1 MIKNKNKNNI
11 KGLLIYTLILF
22 FDIVGFV
29 YALHSEVL
37 ENKNQVTNIGGTTEN
52 KEDGI
57 KISKTIEETDLENY
71 FDITLKVK
79 TQEKIEEIMR
89 DPDLAIVLVIDVSN
103 TMIQYNLDGSKN
115 TYTNDQYIPGNSND
129 NTRYAAAIQA
139 GEKLINKFVEY
150 SQNTNSNVT
159 RKMGIVAFNTDAHTI
174 SSLADCKSTANAK
187 SLISNLKTQTEN
199 IVGQAGYNSSK
210 KRFTNMEAGLNL
222 ANSMLNGAGN
232 LDNKVIIFLT
242 DGLPTTYIES
252 GNTGYDPYDGK
263 SAESS
268 TGKFYD
274 EINQLHCT
282 YGTSYSDLAAIKAR
296 EKAQA
301 IKNTGTKIYSVGTGI
316 NYQKTVPVYIEEAKA
331 MKNDSEVTDKY
342 SLVDVDKETYENNGN
357 TFETGNNTEDFK
369 NWLKNEIGSNEY
381 FDTTD
386 KKGSLEDAFKDIF
399 EKITSSIDSSSQASW
414 VVEDPMG
421 TNGNIENIEF
431 VAFLDD
437 KEVLKN
443 SLTNGNTNESDT
455 AEIKSGNKIRWD
467 LKDSSYQETKEG
479 NTTYYEYSIK
489 YRVRLKNELNSFSEE
504 TIYNT
509 NGTTKLTYVTRKNG
523 VLSNTK
529 EIEFKIP
536 KVVGYLGQLTFTKK
550 SNAFDNIPST
560 ELENAEFELTHDPNC
575 PCLTHSKTNDKH
587 MDSSKKYTAKSDEK
601 GQVTFSN
608 IPSGHKYILKET
620 KSPENYTG
628 DSKTYNI
635 TVAYG
640 NTTGG
645 PKDNTIYN
653 DILTGNLKITKEVIG
668 NNNYKG
674 NFEFKLTV
682 TYNKT
687 TLTNSYKYS
696 LYDSSKNETSTGTIK
711 LTDTIKLAD
720 GDYIIIKGL
729 PIGAKYEIKEITT
742 NGYVVKHKINNSDE
756 ISGATASCTKDNC
769 SIKNDTTQ
777 TVNFYNIAGYI
788 LPETGSCGMLILIIT
803 SLVFVLVPVINI
815 AYTFL
820 RKKER

>member
-1 MIKNKNKNNI
+1 MMKKKNKNSI

-22 FDIVGFV
+22 FSIVGFV

-37 ENKNQVTNIGGTTEN
+37 ENQNQVTDIGGATEN

-115 TYTNDQYIPGNSND
+115 TYTNDQYIPGKSND

-139 GEKLINKFVEY
+139 GETLINKFAEY
-150 SQNTNSNVT
+150 SGKTNSNVT

-187 SLISNLKTQTEN
+187 SLISNLKTKTEN
-199 IVGQAGYNSSK
+199 IVGQAGYSSSH

-242 DGLPTTYIES
+242 DGLPTTYIKS
-252 GNTGYDPYDGK
+252 GNTGYDPYDTT
-263 SAESS
+263 STESS

-274 EINQLHCT
+274 EINNKKCL
-282 YGTSYSDLAAIKAR
+282 YATSYSDLAAIRAR

-301 IKNTGTKIYSVGTGI
+301 IKNAGTKIYSVGTGI
-316 NYQKTVPVYIEEAKA
+316 NYQISATYYRDDTSSGFSLLDVNKA
-331 MKNDSEVTDKY
+331 
-342 SLVDVDKETYENNGN
+342 TYEKNGN
-357 TFETGNNTEDFK
+357 KFETGNNTEDFK
-369 NWLKNEIGSNEY
+369 NWLKNKIGSNEY
-381 FDTTD
+381 YDTTD
-386 KKGSLEDAFKDIF
+386 KESLENAFKTIF

-455 AEIKSGNKIRWD
+455 AEIKSSNKIHWD

-489 YRVRLKNELNSFSEE
+489 YRVRLENELNSFSEE

-550 SNAFDNIPST
+550 SNAFDNIPSA

-575 PCLTHSKTNDKH
+575 PCLTHSKTNGKH
-587 MDSSKKYTAKSDEK
+587 MDSSEKYTAKSDEK

-628 DSKTYNI
+628 DSKEYNI

-645 PKDNTIYN
+645 PKDNIIYN
-653 DILTGNLKITKEVIG
+653 DILTGNLKISKKVIG

-674 NFEFKLTV
+674 NFEFKLTI
-682 TYNKT
+682 TYNQT
-687 TLTNSYKYS
+687 TLTDSYKYS

-720 GDYIIIKGL
+720 GDYIIIKDL
-729 PIGAKYEIKEITT
+729 PIGAKYKIKEITT
-742 NGYVVKHKINNSDE
+742 NGYVVKHKINSSDE
-756 ISGATASCTKDNC
+756 ISGATASCTKENC

-777 TVNFYNIAGYI
+777 TVEFYNIAGYI
-788 LPETGSCGMLILIIT
+788 LPETGSRGMLILIIT
-803 SLVFVLVPVINI
+803 SLVFVLAPVINI
-815 AYTFL
+815 VYTFFKDK
-820 RKKER
+820 RKIS